1 MGILIAVLLSAIGAL
16 LIDSIVIPRHAL
28 VRSGKGA
35 WLQVFMALTM
45 FGLFLAIG
53 GSPLLAAFV
62 TLGLNLL
69 TAVVSNAK
77 QRMLGEPL
85 HFSDLALVRAVF
97 RHPQFYFSALAG
109 WQKIVGII
117 ALAVALGGFFLVFDP
132 ALSSHLVG
140 AAIAALSFGTLI
152 ASLQWGPFRL
162 LAREPRAEDDV
173 RTLGLLPTLLLYSIR
188 WRASEDPPNTV
199 NARRRTEPAPDGR
212 PIIVAIQCE
221 SFADPAE
228 LFGESSFALPGLEN
242 ARATALQWGNL
253 MVSGF
258 GAYTMRTEYGVLFGR
273 EEEDLGFRRYDPF
286 LTAEREPGH
295 ALPHKLLSRNW
306 RSIFVHP
313 HDMRFY
319 NRHRIL
325 PASGFEE
332 LVSENHFSPPAAG
345 QGRYVADRAVA
356 EKVLQI
362 AVAASRPSF
371 IYAVTMENHGPWSAK
386 GEKSDSGLMRNYNR
400 LAQAGDA
407 MLCQLKHGLASME
420 RPSLLVFFGDHRP
433 SIPGVS
439 DPGGDRH
446 TPYVILRFDAKG
458 RIITGANRRADITPA
473 KLHHAILDEA
483 RTF

>member
-1 MGILIAVLLSAIGAL
+1 MGILISVLLSAIGAL
-16 LIDSIVIPRHAL
+16 LIDSMVIPRHGL

-35 WLQVFMALTM
+35 WLQVLMALIM

-85 HFSDLALVRAVF
+85 HFSDLALIRAVF

-109 WQKIVGII
+109 WQKIAGIL
-117 ALAVALGGFFLVFDP
+117 ALVIAVAGFFIVFDP

-152 ASLQWGPFRL
+152 SSLKLRPFRL
-162 LAREPRAEDDV
+162 LVQEPRAEDDV
-173 RTLGLLPTLLLYSIR
+173 RTLGLTPTLLLYWLQ
-188 WRASEDPPNTV
+188 WRVSEDPPSRV
-199 NARRRTEPAPDGR
+199 IAQPRTEPAPAGR
-212 PIIVAIQCE
+212 PVIVAIQCE

-242 ARATALQWGNL
+242 ARTTALQWGNL

-273 EEEDLGFRRYDPF
+273 DEEDLGFRRYDPF
-286 LTAEREPGH
+286 LTAEREPDH
-295 ALPHKLLSRNW
+295 ALPNKLLSRNW
-306 RSIFVHP
+306 RSTFVHP

-325 PASGFEE
+325 PASGFKE
-332 LVSENHFSPPAAG
+332 LVSEDHFAPPAAG
-345 QGRYVADRAVA
+345 RGRYVADRAVA
-356 EKVLQI
+356 EKVLQL
-362 AVAASRPSF
+362 AVEARQPSF

-386 GEKSDSGLMRNYNR
+386 GQKSNAGLIRNYNR

-407 MLCQLKHGLASME
+407 MLCQLQSGLGTME

-446 TPYVILRFDAKG
+446 TPYVILRFDAEG

-473 KLHHAILDEA
+473 QLHHAILEA
-483 RTF
+483 SKTF